1 MKILFN
7 NNNTFGLT
15 VFRIDIIKHFLECGH
30 QVVLVCPVRLVDD
43 LKKMPPEAKMIPI
56 DANRASTGI
65 MDNLSYFR
73 QLYRIFKAEKPDY
86 VFNYTIKPNIYG
98 AIAAKLQGIPNSCM
112 MAGLGYAFSH
122 NDVSSI
128 IARGLYR
135 VSMKCTQHVML
146 LNESNYH
153 TILEKHLCA
162 PRKIIWLKGGE
173 GVNIDNYPFYDNDA
187 PVPTFTFI
195 ARMIA
200 EKGYRIFVEAAK
212 QVRQRYQGEVR
223 FHAIGTFADGSPDA
237 SSNITR
243 EEVDNDVKNGLIEY
257 LGTFSNMLEVYSRP
271 GTVITIP
278 SYYSEG
284 LNRSLMEAC
293 SCGKPIIT
301 TSIWG
306 CKETVED
313 GKNGFLVEPRDVQ
326 SLVDAIMRYLGLS
339 DEERRQMSLES
350 RKLAE
355 SRFDIRKVI
364 AVYDDIIAQADTRG
378 KQ

>member
-15 VFRIDIIKHFLECGH
+15 VFRIDIIKHFLQCGH
-30 QVVLVCPVRLVDD
+30 QVILVCPVRLVDD
-43 LKKMPPEAKMIPI
+43 LEKIPPQARVHRI

-65 MDNLSYFR
+65 LDNLSYFK
-73 QLYRIFKAEKPDY
+73 QLYQIFKKEKPDY

-98 AIAAKLQGIPNSCM
+98 AIAAKLLGIPNSCM

-122 NDVSSI
+122 NDASSL
-128 IARGLYR
+128 IARALYR

-153 TILEKHLCA
+153 TIIEKRLC
-162 PRKIIWLKGGE
+162 PQEKIIWLKGGE
-173 GVNIDNYPFYDNDA
+173 GVNINNYPFYDNQAD
-187 PVPTFTFI
+187 VPTFMFI

-200 EKGYRIFVEAAK
+200 EKGYRVFVNAAREIK
-212 QVRQRYQGEVR
+212 QRYGDKVR
-223 FHAIGTFADGSPDA
+223 FQAIGTFADGSPDA

-243 EEVDNDVKNGLIEY
+243 EEVDRDVANGYIEY

-301 TSIWG
+301 TNIYG
-306 CKETVED
+306 CRETVID
-313 GKNGFLVEPRDVQ
+313 GVNGYLVEPQDVN
-326 SLVDAIMRYLGLS
+326 SLVDAITRYLELN
-339 DEERRQMSLES
+339 DEQRQQMSLES

-355 SRFDIRKVI
+355 SRFDISKVI
-364 AVYDDIIAQADTRG
+364 AVYDDIIAQA
-378 KQ
+378 KPS

>member
-15 VFRIDIIKHFLECGH
+15 VFRIDIIRHFLECGH
-30 QVVLVCPVRLVDD
+30 EVVLVCPVRMVDD
-43 LKKMPPEAKMIPI
+43 LKKMPEGAKMIPI
-56 DANRASTGI
+56 YANRASTGI
-65 MDNLSYFR
+65 IDNLSYLK
-73 QLYRIFKAEKPDY
+73 QLYKIFKSERPDY

-98 AIAAKLQGIPNSCM
+98 AFAAKMLGIPNSCM

-122 NDVSSI
+122 NDISSY
-128 IARGLYR
+128 IARTLYR
-135 VSMKCTQHVML
+135 VSMKCTQHIMV
-146 LNESNYH
+146 LNESNYN
-153 TILEKHLCA
+153 TLLEKHLCA
-162 PRKIIWLKGGE
+162 KDKIVWLKGGE
-173 GVNIDNYPFYDNDA
+173 GVNISNYPYYDNGAQDI
-187 PVPTFTFI
+187 TFVFI

-212 QVRQRYQGEVR
+212 EVKKKYSQVK

-237 SSNITR
+237 SSNITK
-243 EEVDNDVKNGLIEY
+243 EEVENDVRQGYIEY

-271 GTVITIP
+271 GCVITIP

-301 TSIWG
+301 TSIYG
-306 CKETVED
+306 CKETVVD
-313 GKNGFLVEPRDVQ
+313 GVNGYLVEPKNVNA
-326 SLVDAIMRYLGLS
+326 LVDAITRYIELPQ
-339 DEERRQMSLES
+339 EQKQQMSIES

-355 SRFDIRKVI
+355 SRFDIQKVF
-364 AVYDDIIAQADTRG
+364 AVYDDIIAQS
-378 KQ
+378 KKS

>member
-15 VFRIDIIKHFLECGH
+15 VFRIDIIKHFLENGH

-43 LKKMPPEAKMIPI
+43 LKKMPSEAKVIRI

-65 MDNLSYFR
+65 LDNLSYFR
-73 QLYRIFKAEKPDY
+73 QLYRIFKKEKPDY
-86 VFNYTIKPNIYG
+86 IFNYTIKPNIYG
-98 AIAAKLQGIPNSCM
+98 AIAGKLQGIPNSCM

-122 NDVSSI
+122 NDFSSL
-128 IARGLYR
+128 IARALYR

-153 TILEKHLCA
+153 TILEKHLC
-162 PRKIIWLKGGE
+162 PKDKIIWLKGGE
-173 GVNIDNYPFYDNDA
+173 GVNIDNYPYYDNQA
-187 PVPTFTFI
+187 SVPTFMFI

-200 EKGYRIFVEAAK
+200 EKGYRVFVEAARE
-212 QVRQRYQGEVR
+212 VRQRYNGEVR
-223 FHAIGTFADGSPDA
+223 FQAIGTFADGSPDE

-243 EEVDNDVKNGLIEY
+243 EEVDRDVANGDIEY
-257 LGTFSNMLEVYSRP
+257 LGTFSNMLEIYSRP

-301 TSIWG
+301 TDIYG
-306 CKETVED
+306 CRETVVD
-313 GKNGFLVEPRDVQ
+313 GANGYLVKPRDVQ
-326 SLVDAIMRYLGLS
+326 SLVKAIMRYLELN
-339 DEERRQMSLES
+339 EEQRQQMSVES

-355 SRFDIRKVI
+355 ARFDVRKVI
-364 AVYDDIIAQADTRG
+364 AVYDDIITHAKKSKD
-378 KQ
+378 